1 MHIYTHFNSSAFVEL
16 PHVFQTGRL
25 WKSNKDKSV
34 SWGSAVWGNN
44 RCLANGIPHDAKCV
58 TIIRREDQQ
67 GVYTIQG
74 VTEVRNAE
82 PLVCTWIP
90 VRDVATNAETFLG
103 ELKQRLIELANEFD
117 VEIVVTQE
125 PAYGVPQKMAGKF
138 PLYVH
143 MLGLQS
149 HVVPG
154 EIHLYSLVELY
165 HSSRG
170 TGPALFVEYLD
181 LDAHSL
187 LPSVTGVDMANLKYV
202 QQAFQTQAYVSAL
215 ALPMDMETGHESK
228 FRPQVVLCGKVHSL
242 VLAAKDFLSHMSQR
256 PPQSPVYFRRF
267 NSLSSGKLL
276 YTQKHYRLELNRL
289 MIKYQSLV
297 KVTDT
302 CIEFRSTCLPLLE
315 ALIKAFTIN
324 ILHRIVEVQIT
335 MEEEFQF
342 NEEFLREMV
351 LGDLIVVKLPSKG
364 NQLLV
369 IGNHS
374 PSYASTLFK
383 QVAAIHPLSA
393 LKQLRAIFEIHMD
406 YEDFISGKKNG
417 KLTRIMETVRCLIKL
432 ERLEEDDNMFLT
444 LIADTCPDFIEACNL
459 VINELPAEEAFFIPE
474 IYHRPVIGPGGS
486 VIQAT
491 MKKYNVFVQFSNT
504 FFLPQNDLSCT
515 RYDNVVIRCPYKN
528 VSAIPQA
535 KDELALLARECSRL
549 RPLAL
554 VKLSKGQYRFLLSAS
569 SSSFSSSPPIAQ
581 TIANIEKTHKAYIDF
596 PTEEPSDN
604 YLLEIRG
611 NDNSCLQ
618 AAKELIGG
626 SYGCETVLKLDQPMV
641 LDYDFY
647 NSIEVPFKHAMGIE
661 VTVSSDT
668 IRLVYKR
675 GNGSLNKSLEVLSDY
690 VRHHKRK
697 VMSTELE
704 KNFLVN
710 YEDQQGSRNEP
721 VDQVYAN
728 AVKLQPMFRIDSQLA
743 VLPPLYHRDMQ
754 YLQENQ
760 KSREPPNIVQY
771 GYNTR

>member
-25 WKSNKDKSV
+25 WKSNKDKSAA
-34 SWGSAVWGNN
+34 WGSAVWGNS
-44 RCLANGIPHDAKCV
+44 RCLVNGVPQDAKCV
-58 TIIRREDQQ
+58 SVVRREDQQ

-74 VTEVRNAE
+74 VTEVCDTE
-82 PLVCTWIP
+82 PVVCTAIP
-90 VRDVATNAETFLG
+90 VRDLATNVESFLG
-103 ELKQRLIELANEFD
+103 ELRQRLIELANEFD
-117 VEIVVTQE
+117 VEIVVTKE
-125 PAYGVPQKMAGKF
+125 PVYGASQLAGNF

-143 MLGLQS
+143 ILGFQS
-149 HVVPG
+149 HVVAG
-154 EIHLYSLVELY
+154 EIHLWSLVELY
-165 HSSRG
+165 RSSRG
-170 TGPALFVEYLD
+170 AGPALFVEYLD

-187 LPSVTGVDMANLKYV
+187 LPSVAGIDMANLKYV

-215 ALPMDMETGHESK
+215 TLPMDRDSGRESR
-228 FRPQVVLCGKVHSL
+228 FRPQVVLCGKVYSL
-242 VLAAKDFLSHMSQR
+242 VLAAKDFLAHMAQR

-276 YTQKHYRLELNRL
+276 YIQKHYRLELNRL

-297 KVTDT
+297 KVTDS

-324 ILHRIVEVQIT
+324 ILHRILEVQVT
-335 MEEEFQF
+335 MDKNFQF
-342 NEEFLREMV
+342 NEDSIRQVVME
-351 LGDLIVVKLPSKG
+351 DLIVVTIPSKE

-374 PSYASTLFK
+374 PTATDHTSTIFK
-383 QVAAIHPLSA
+383 QVAAIHPASA
-393 LKQLRAIFEIHMD
+393 VRQLRAIFEIHMD

-417 KLTRIMETVRCLIKL
+417 KLTRVMETVHCLIKL
-432 ERLEEDDNMFLT
+432 ERLEDDDNMFLT
-444 LIADTCPDFIEACNL
+444 LIADSTPEFIRACNL

-491 MKKYNVFVQFSNT
+491 MKKYNVFVQFSST

-535 KDELALLARECSRL
+535 REELALLAQECSKL

-554 VKLSKGQYRFLLSAS
+554 VKLSRGQYRFLLS
-569 SSSFSSSPPIAQ
+569 SSSPSIAQ
-581 TIANIEKTHKAYIDF
+581 TIANIEKNHKAFVDF
-596 PTEEPSDN
+596 PTEEPTDN
-604 YLLEIRG
+604 YLLEVRG
-611 NDNSCLQ
+611 TDNNCLQ
-618 AAKELIGG
+618 AAKELISG
-626 SYGCETVLKLDQPMV
+626 SYGCETIVKLDQPMV
-641 LDYDFY
+641 LDHDFY
-647 NSIEVPFKHAMGIE
+647 NSIVIPFKHAMGIE
-661 VTVSSDT
+661 VTASSDT

-690 VRHHKRK
+690 VRSHRRK
-697 VMSTELE
+697 VMTTELE
-704 KNFLVN
+704 RNFLVTF
-710 YEDQQGSRNEP
+710 EDQQENQKKAIDETT
-721 VDQVYAN
+721 AN
-728 AVKLQPMFRIDSQLA
+728 AIKLQQFHIDSQLA

-754 YLQENQ
+754 YLQKSED
-760 KSREPPNIVQY
+760 SREPLNLVQY
-771 GYNTR
+771 GYTAR